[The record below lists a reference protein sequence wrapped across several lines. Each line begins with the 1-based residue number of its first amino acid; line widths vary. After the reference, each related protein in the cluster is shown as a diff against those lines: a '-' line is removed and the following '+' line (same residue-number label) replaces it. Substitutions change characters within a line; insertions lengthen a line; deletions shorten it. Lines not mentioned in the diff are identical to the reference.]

1 MKYLITGLTAFV
13 VSSSIAQPITT
24 KQLDASA
31 ECVAASYVIA
41 GSLKSSGK
49 QKEEQMYSSLS
60 RKLMD
65 KFYQELGIYANGD
78 IPTSKQLGTLPNE
91 KLNLYQKLNRGGEVE
106 QMKYAQSIME
116 KNNCLDVLRAR

>member
-1 MKYLITGLTAFV
+1 M

-41 GSLKSSGK
+41 GSFKSSGK
-49 QKEEQMYSSLS
+49 TYEEQMYSSLS
-60 RKLMD
+60 KKLME
-65 KFYQELGIYANGD
+65 KFYQELGTYASGD

-91 KLNLYQKLNRGGEVE
+91 KLNLYQILARGGEVE
-106 QMKYAQSIME
+106 QMKYAKSIME
-116 KNNCLDVLRAR
+116 KNNCLDVLRVK

>member
-1 MKYLITGLTAFV
+1 
-13 VSSSIAQPITT
+13 
-24 KQLDASA
+24 
-31 ECVAASYVIA
+31 
-41 GSLKSSGK
+41 
-49 QKEEQMYSSLS
+49 MYSSLS